1 MLLPLNLKTSKN
13 VALSIIKIG
22 KYYSIKPCTI
32 VNGFGIDKI
41 DNSFIFIEAD
51 ENYFSPIPVF
61 DFDEKFD
68 AIGED
73 LFICLEEV
81 LAKLKD
87 EEREKN

>member
-1 MLLPLNLKTSKN
+1 MDE
-13 VALSIIKIG
+13 
-22 KYYSIKPCTI
+22 
-32 VNGFGIDKI
+32 IDS
-41 DNSFIFIEAD
+41 SFILTEAD
-51 ENYFSPIPVF
+51 ENSFFLIPVF

-87 EEREKN
+87 EFS